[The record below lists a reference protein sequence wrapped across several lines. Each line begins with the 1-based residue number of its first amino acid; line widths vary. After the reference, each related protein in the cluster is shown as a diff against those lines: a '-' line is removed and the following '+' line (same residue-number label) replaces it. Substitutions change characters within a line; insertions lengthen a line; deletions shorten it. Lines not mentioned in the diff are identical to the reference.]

1 LTNNNANVVKS
12 VMEDYNNQAD
22 WFPNF
27 PLAELHAHLSTSIN
41 PAIYWQIA
49 HAQGFKLPKKEY
61 SEFIEY
67 ITLSSKKRMH
77 LNEYF
82 ETIYHPLLDRLS
94 SGTYAVEKATY
105 EILSGAYRSN
115 SITLLELRNNPM
127 KHNHE
132 GQEDLDHIIMAM
144 LRGMERVLLEYKKL
158 SAGLIFCL
166 AREFSYEKNEII
178 VEKAIKY
185 RRRGIVGI
193 DFAGPP
199 DKKFHFKDY
208 KKLIQKAKKTGLK
221 ITSHSG
227 EIKNANDMWEALEHI
242 NPTRIG
248 HGILAAYDKK
258 LMKELVK
265 RNITLEVCP
274 LSNVMTQAVENVE
287 ELKFILRT
295 FVENKVK
302 FTINSDW
309 PETIQHAHL
318 WQQFA
323 FLQKNKVLT
332 EEELK
337 QCNRIAFASSFV
349 PGKGLDAYL

>member
-1 LTNNNANVVKS
+1 MEEYNSKANR
-12 VMEDYNNQAD
+12 
-22 WFPNF
+22 FPNF
-27 PLAELHAHLSTSIN
+27 PLAELHAHLGTSIN

-61 SEFIEY
+61 REFIDY
-67 ITLSSKKRMH
+67 ITLSPDKKTT
-77 LNEYF
+77 LKQYLDN
-82 ETIYHPLLDRLS
+82 IYHPLLDKLS
-94 SGTYAVEKATY
+94 SGTYAVEKAIY

-115 SITLLELRNNPM
+115 SITLLEIRTNPM

-144 LRGMERVLLEYKKL
+144 LRGMERALLEYKKL
-158 SAGLIFCL
+158 SSGLIFCL
-166 AREFSYEKNEII
+166 AREFDYHKNEII

-199 DKKFHFKDY
+199 DKNFHFNDY
-208 KKLIQKAKKTGLK
+208 KKLIHRAKKAGLK

-227 EIKNANDMWEALEHI
+227 EVKDANDMWEALEFI

-248 HGILAAYDKK
+248 HGIKAAYDKK

-265 RNITLEVCP
+265 RDIILEVCP

-302 FTINSDW
+302 FCINSDW
-309 PETIQHAHL
+309 PETIESAHL
-318 WQQFA
+318 WQQFS
-323 FLQKNKVLT
+323 FLLKNNILS
-332 EEELK
+332 EDELK
-337 QCNRIAFASSFV
+337 KCNQIAFKNTFV
-349 PGKGLDAYL
+349 PGRGLSAYL